1 MDMEDKQQRKLI
13 TEEKDREQIVLERER
28 RASV

>member
-13 TEEKDREQIVLERER
+13 TEEDREQIVLERER

>member
-1 MDMEDKQQRKLI
+1 MDMKDKQQRKLI
-13 TEEKDREQIVLERER
+13 TEEDREQIVLERER